1 MIDNDMMSQFHKAW
15 QDAQKILK
23 NDPSSPPK
31 ILVGG
36 KTGVGKSSL
45 LNALLGKNVY
55 EIGVIP
61 CTKTVNEET
70 WTTPAGEIIVID
82 VPGFAEAEKLTNDN
96 RDVYLENIFKI
107 ASLEAHMLLLVL
119 KCDDRALEPEDT
131 FIKSCFNND
140 ILKNQ
145 PIIIAVNQID
155 KMKPIRGEWI
165 PSKLNLNTPISE
177 KEKNIRTYLDYLTSL
192 KTFKELE
199 HNKAMI
205 PICAGESWD
214 DYDNQYGIDTLIEKI
229 YNLLPDCAK
238 TIFARAAMEVEI
250 RNQEAHRIIKHYSAY
265 CASAVA
271 LNFVPMSDSLVLI
284 PFQIT
289 MIKKLGDL
297 YGISLSESVI
307 NGLIQSIG
315 MSFAGRFVCSTILSF
330 FPVFKNLV
338 GPPLAFSLTYGMGKI
353 VKELFSQNILVPTP
367 ELISELANK
376 NSTQVETETK
386 NYK

>member
-1 MIDNDMMSQFHKAW
+1 MIDKDLMAQFHKAW

-61 CTKTVNEET
+61 CTKMINEET
-70 WTTPAGEIIVID
+70 WTTPAGEIKVID

-96 RDVYLENIFKI
+96 KDEYQENILKI

-119 KCDDRALEPEDT
+119 KCDDRALQPEDT
-131 FIKSCFNND
+131 FIKYCLNNSV
-140 ILKNQ
+140 LKNQ

-155 KMKPIRGEWI
+155 KMKPTREWN
-165 PSKLNLNTPISE
+165 PPKLNLRTPISE
-177 KEKNIRTYLDYLTSL
+177 KDKNIRTYLDYLISL
-192 KTFKELE
+192 NTFSELE

-214 DYDNQYGIDTLIEKI
+214 DYDNQYGIDLLKEKI

-238 TIFARAAMEVEI
+238 TIFARAAAEVEI
-250 RNQEAHRIIKHYSAY
+250 RNQEAYRIIKHYSAY
-265 CASAVA
+265 CASGVA

-284 PFQIT
+284 PIQIT

-315 MSFAGRFVCSTILSF
+315 MSFAGRFVCSTLLSF

-353 VKELFSQNILVPTP
+353 VNELFSKNIIVPTP
-367 ELISELANK
+367 ELVAELANK
-376 NSTQVETETK
+376 NSSEVEVETK
-386 NYK
+386 NFK